1 MNYLKSETRNWQLI
15 LIFGLPTLL
24 LTNYYIMKQFDLQK
38 IAIILAVI
46 FLSGS
51 VFAQKWEPVLTEIWE
66 PVPVNV
72 TPGKGTA
79 PPSDAVV
86 LFDGTNLAKWEKEDG
101 SDAGWNVGNGILT
114 IVPGTG
120 SIQTRQSFGDIQLHI
135 EWRAPFD
142 VVGAGQ
148 GHGNSGVIL
157 QKRYEIQVLD
167 CYENTTYVNGQT
179 ASVYKQYIPLVNAC
193 LPTGEWEV
201 YDIIYMAPRFND
213 NGTLFAPATVT
224 VLHNGI
230 LVQNH
235 VEIKGTIEYI
245 GLPRYEK
252 HDLKQPL
259 LLQDH
264 ENSVSYRNIWL
275 REL

>member
-1 MNYLKSETRNWQLI
+1 MKIFNLQRFAI
-15 LIFGLPTLL
+15 LTAILFVPYTL
-24 LTNYYIMKQFDLQK
+24 T
-38 IAIILAVI
+38 
-46 FLSGS
+46 S
-51 VFAQKWEPVLTEIWE
+51 QKWEPGLTEVWE
-66 PVPVNV
+66 PVPVKV
-72 TPGKGTA
+72 TPGKGMA
-79 PPSDAVV
+79 PPSDAIV
-86 LFDGTNLAKWEKEDG
+86 LFDGTSLSQWEGEEG
-101 SDAGWNVGNGILT
+101 GAAGWKVENGILT
-114 IVPGTG
+114 IVPGSG

-135 EWRAPFD
+135 EWRAPFEVMGD
-142 VVGAGQ
+142 GQ
-148 GHGNSGVIL
+148 DHGNSGVIL

-193 LPTGEWEV
+193 LPTGEWQV

-213 NGTLFAPATVT
+213 KGTLFAPATVT

-245 GLPRYEK
+245 GLPEYKK

-264 ENSVSYRNIWL
+264 GNPVSFRNIWL

>member
-1 MNYLKSETRNWQLI
+1 MK
-15 LIFGLPTLL
+15 IFEL
-24 LTNYYIMKQFDLQK
+24 NR
-38 IAIILAVI
+38 IAFVMAVI

-51 VFAQKWEPVLTEIWE
+51 AIAQKWEPVLTEVWE
-66 PVPVNV
+66 PVPVKV

-86 LFDGTNLAKWEKEDG
+86 LFNGTDLSKWEKAEG
-101 SDAGWNVGNGILT
+101 GTPGWKVENGILT
-114 IVPGTG
+114 VVPGTG
-120 SIQTRQSFGDIQLHI
+120 SIQTRQSFGDVQLHI

-142 VVGAGQ
+142 VVGDGQ
-148 GHGNSGVIL
+148 DHGNSGIFL
-157 QKRYEIQVLD
+157 QNRYEIQVLD

-193 LPTGEWEV
+193 LPTGEWQV

-235 VEIKGTIEYI
+235 VEIKGTIQFI
-245 GLPRYEK
+245 GLPEYEK

-259 LLQDH
+259 MLQDH
-264 ENSVSYRNIWL
+264 GNPVSFRNIWL